1 MKIEV
6 FTMLTIYSSLAFM
19 VLISLSH
26 ALSKDEVPAD
36 PVFDKYE
43 EMVAL
48 PGGKFMMGSSKSDG
62 KDGESVQR
70 KVTVKPFKINKYPI
84 TAASFR
90 KFVRAK
96 KYKTDAEKYAWSF
109 AFDAFVPEAIKNT
122 IEQRLPGAPW
132 WIPVQNAYWRQGPG
146 SGSAGGNLAPP
157 PTPSGDNIIASNPFE
172 DDPSGATATAR
183 GLNLLTRRLGRTA
196 AMNNQFGPYGNSF
209 HHQHGIPP
217 GGGPYPNNM
226 ANSHN
231 SNGPMPPMI
240 DFDLFHSSRKFVR
253 AKKYKTDAEKYSW
266 SFAFDA
272 FVPEAIKNT
281 IEQRLPGAP
290 WWIPVQNAYWRQ
302 PEGKGSGIE
311 NRLNYPAVHISNVDA
326 RAFCQWHGWRLP
338 TEPEWEFAARG
349 SLEGKEYPWGKKFEK
364 NRMNIWQGKFPEKN
378 TKADGYH
385 GVSPV
390 DAFPPQ
396 NDYDLYDMIGNVWEW
411 TSTKFSATPSAKD
424 DAPSPAGEEENPSQ
438 VRFVLRGGSYIDSKD
453 GKFNHATRVTTRMGN
468 EADAGS
474 DNLGFRCAV
483 SLPTGTSEKKP
494 KGKKKNA
501 DNVAKEEPTVTEL
514 PEGAKFV
521 RPNPAD
527 LNGKGKKKKNRN
539 EL

>member
-1 MKIEV
+1 MKIGT

-36 PVFDKYE
+36 PVYDKYE

-48 PGGKFMMGSSKSDG
+48 PGGKFTMGSSKSDG

-84 TAASFR
+84 TTASFR

-96 KYKTDAEKYAWSF
+96 KYKTDAEKYTWSF
-109 AFDAFVPEAIKNT
+109 AFE
-122 IEQRLPGAPW
+122 
-132 WIPVQNAYWRQGPG
+132 
-146 SGSAGGNLAPP
+146 
-157 PTPSGDNIIASNPFE
+157 
-172 DDPSGATATAR
+172 
-183 GLNLLTRRLGRTA
+183 
-196 AMNNQFGPYGNSF
+196 
-209 HHQHGIPP
+209 
-217 GGGPYPNNM
+217 
-226 ANSHN
+226 
-231 SNGPMPPMI
+231 
-240 DFDLFHSSRKFVR
+240 
-253 AKKYKTDAEKYSW
+253 
-266 SFAFDA
+266 A

-349 SLEGKEYPWGKKFEK
+349 GLEGKEYPWGKKFEK
-364 NRMNIWQGKFPEKN
+364 NRMNIWQGKFPEEN

-385 GVSPV
+385 GVGPV

-424 DAPSPAGEEENPSQ
+424 DAPSPEEENPSQ

-501 DNVAKEEPTVTEL
+501 DKVAREEPTVTEL